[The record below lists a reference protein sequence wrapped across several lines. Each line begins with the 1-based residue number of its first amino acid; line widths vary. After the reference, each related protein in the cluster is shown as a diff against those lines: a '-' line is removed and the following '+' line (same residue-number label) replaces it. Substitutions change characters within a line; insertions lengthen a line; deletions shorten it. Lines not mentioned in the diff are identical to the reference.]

1 MLLNEFKNHFTSSL
15 TDHYSKSEISAFFRR
30 LTDFYFQWPP
40 TFSVLNPRYKLNQ
53 QELQKL
59 FFALNELK
67 KFKPIQYIIN
77 ECYFYGRK
85 FFVNKQVLIPRP
97 ETEELVSWVLNDFDD
112 VKIISSYWN

>member
-1 MLLNEFKNHFTSSL
+1 MLLNEFKNHFTISL
-15 TDHYSKSEISAFFRR
+15 SDHYSKSEISAFFRR

-67 KFKPIQYIIN
+67 SSNQYN
-77 ECYFYGRK
+77 TLLTN
-85 FFVNKQVLIPRP
+85 V
-97 ETEELVSWVLNDFDD
+97 
-112 VKIISSYWN
+112 ISMVGNFL